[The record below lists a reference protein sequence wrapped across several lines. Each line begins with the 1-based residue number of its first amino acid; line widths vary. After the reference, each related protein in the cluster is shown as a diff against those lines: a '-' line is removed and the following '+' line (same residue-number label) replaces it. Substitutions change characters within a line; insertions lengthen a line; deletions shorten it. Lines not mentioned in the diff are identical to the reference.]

1 MDDISEH
8 VHEKNDEHTA
18 IHGPRRALERLR
30 AMTWRV
36 ETLPYLIHIFPKSLS
51 ALDLIFAD
59 FPHRIK
65 KIEIGVLRGVESEGL
80 GAQHQSPHTEK
91 ITVVTRVECGVL

>member
-1 MDDISEH
+1 MDDISKQ
-8 VHEKNDEHTA
+8 VHEDNDAHTA
-18 IHGPRRALERLR
+18 LHGPRRALERLR

-36 ETLPYLIHIFPKSLS
+36 KPYLIHIFPKSLS

-65 KIEIGVLRGVESEGL
+65 KIEIGVLRG
-80 GAQHQSPHTEK
+80 
-91 ITVVTRVECGVL
+91 

>member
-1 MDDISEH
+1 MDDISKQ
-8 VHEKNDEHTA
+8 VHEDNDAHTA
-18 IHGPRRALERLR
+18 LHGPRRALERLR

-36 ETLPYLIHIFPKSLS
+36 NLNFDLIHIFPKSLS

-65 KIEIGVLRGVESEGL
+65 KIEIDVLRGMPS
-80 GAQHQSPHTEK
+80 AAS
-91 ITVVTRVECGVL
+91 